1 MCRNAEQPGSSGYGS
16 GPQQYS
22 PIGSVE
28 DEADGL
34 DDFRKYYLQL
44 DEKVGHSTYQPVAAW
59 RLGGRTS

>member
-1 MCRNAEQPGSSGYGS
+1 MLASLLGPDSLLCPCHVSNEQPGSSGYGS

-44 DEKVGHSTYQPVAAW
+44 DEKVSQ
-59 RLGGRTS
+59 